1 MLSVADVI
9 AQVLNFLILMFVL
22 TRIFYRPVLKT
33 LDARRERLART
44 AREAGDLLGEASRK
58 NEQVEKD
65 LQRLEGQ
72 ARDILDQATK
82 RAEQVAVETRDF
94 ARQQASD
101 MIRRAEEDIDR
112 KTRQAALSMK
122 DDVVDIAIAV
132 AGTILSREVDAHD
145 QEELVQM
152 AARELQ
158 RSRGEGA

>member
-1 MLSVADVI
+1 MLSVADLI
-9 AQVLNFLILMFVL
+9 AQVLNFFILMFVL
-22 TRIFYRPVLKT
+22 TRILYRPVLKT
-33 LDARRERLART
+33 LDTRREHLARI
-44 AREAGDLLGEASRK
+44 AREAGHLLEEANRK
-58 NEQVEKD
+58 NERVEKD
-65 LQRLEGQ
+65 LQRLESQ

-82 RAEQVAVETRDF
+82 RAEQVAAETRDF

-101 MIRRAEEDIDR
+101 MVRQAEEDIAR

-152 AARELQ
+152 AARGLE
-158 RSRGEGA
+158 RSRSEEA

>member
-33 LDARRERLART
+33 LDARREHLART

>member
-33 LDARRERLART
+33 LDARREHLART
-44 AREAGDLLGEASRK
+44 AREAGDLLEEASRK